1 MLWPAALLI
10 PAHWAPGT
18 NTHTPPQD
26 TGTGTARVRL
36 ALTMPQLRDLGGREL
51 CSQTMSLDMDREK
64 EPAVLGEGGKQ
75 KGDDPLTSW
84 PAGPAVPSPTGPCRE
99 QSHRQGCTGSVSVS
113 RRRTGT
119 GKKALACR

>member
-64 EPAVLGEGGKQ
+64 EPASARGGRQ
-75 KGDDPLTSW
+75 AERGRSSYLMARW
-84 PAGPAVPSPTGPCRE
+84 PSSPQPN
-99 QSHRQGCTGSVSVS
+99 GS
-113 RRRTGT
+113 
-119 GKKALACR
+119 LP

>member
-1 MLWPAALLI
+1 MASSTSHPCSLGSRRKYTHPS
-10 PAHWAPGT
+10 PG
-18 NTHTPPQD
+18 HRHRD
-26 TGTGTARVRL
+26 GKGEAGSD
-36 ALTMPQLRDLGGREL
+36 MPLLRDLGGRGL